1 MKKEYLREVLANIK
15 RIQANEDTVTAF
27 RAHDATIK
35 KYEAALKRMELDET
49 PVDELV
55 TLLIDAERRADEL
68 RRQLFVTERS
78 LHGAHQR
85 INALEDGL
93 EVLTGEDFT
102 IKKIVFIGT
111 AVAKHAERLGV
122 VKYDK
127 PPASIGEAAQRFG
140 LKVRS

>member
-1 MKKEYLREVLANIK
+1 MTQNDLREALANIK
-15 RIQANEDTVTAF
+15 RIQAHEDTVTAF

-35 KYEAALKRMELDET
+35 KYEAALKRLELGEIPT
-49 PVDELV
+49 EELV
-55 TLLIDAERRADEL
+55 TLLMDAERRADEL
-68 RRQLFVTERS
+68 RGRLLMAERS
-78 LHGAHQR
+78 LSGARQR
-85 INALEDGL
+85 IDALEDGL
-93 EVLTGEDFT
+93 KVLTGEDFT

-127 PPASIGEAAQRFG
+127 PPASISEAAQRFG